1 MAYEVCPGRMLIDGR
16 TRYPAG
22 SLVPAM
28 PGIDELLEAGV
39 IRVVETKEKPRPKPI
54 AKETLTSPD
63 AGFDPADPSSVTK
76 VALRHL
82 SDCLATVSDVD
93 ILKAM
98 HEADSRKGGKD
109 RIEERIGELAT

>member
-1 MAYEVCPGRMLIDGR
+1 MSYEVCPGRILIYGK

-22 SLVPAM
+22 SLVPEV
-28 PGIDELLEAGV
+28 PGTDELLESGV
-39 IRVVETKEKPRPKPI
+39 IRVVETEEKPRPKPI
-54 AKETLTSPD
+54 VTENLTSPD

-76 VALRHL
+76 VSLRHL